1 MRHCLLRAKQLIN
14 PDCNDFDIM
23 IIEILIMFGLA
34 KKQKPLINKYG
45 EAQTNR
51 RLYHLRYGG
60 KLIAPIIDVN
70 NFQIITFLPIGK
82 RVSSKKFYRS
92 RIDDNYINTIKR
104 LKRKKR

>member
-23 IIEILIMFGLA
+23 IVEILITFGLA
-34 KKQKPLINKYG
+34 KEQKPLINKYG
-45 EAQTNR
+45 ESQKNR
-51 RLYHLRYGG
+51 KLFHLRYSG
-60 KLIAPIIDVN
+60 KLIAPIINSTDHE
-70 NFQIITFLPIGK
+70 IITFLPTGK
-82 RVSSKKFYRS
+82 RISPKQFYES